1 MLDYLIGTAL
11 ILLLIGHALLIRGCF
26 AIGEHL
32 VGVGDLPDNLSG
44 VTDLLGRSAEALDF
58 IADILNEQGNS
69 QTAPAPPGGLLGAFL
84 GSMMMPQHGRTSEQ
98 EWAVHQVERDA
109 ASSDA

>member
-1 MLDYLIGTAL
+1 MLDYLIGSAL

-32 VGVGDLPDNLSG
+32 VGVGELPENLGG

-58 IADILNEQGNS
+58 IADMLNEQAGT

-84 GSMMMPQHGRTSEQ
+84 GSMMMPQHGSTSEL
-98 EWAVHQVERDA
+98 EGTVRSEYRDEASAVA
-109 ASSDA
+109 